1 MSVDRAVNAP
11 VLDTVQDKLLHLGGF
26 VVKPRGRVAAMA
38 VVLSMMPTLG
48 GCTVAAEPTPTYDE
62 VRSQTRAAVST
73 VTALF
78 PDGVDYVSR
87 DELEP
92 FGCGG
97 DEAPL
102 ANVPEGTAFFTERG
116 EAVVPEG
123 FDANAFVLGLPD
135 ALGEDWT
142 ATEPR
147 DGLPF
152 VSFTMTYLPDHVD
165 IAVNASTLEGETLI
179 NITAR
184 SQCGRLSA
192 AQQ

>member
-1 MSVDRAVNAP
+1 M
-11 VLDTVQDKLLHLGGF
+11 
-26 VVKPRGRVAAMA
+26 
-38 VVLSMMPTLG
+38 
-48 GCTVAAEPTPTYDE
+48 
-62 VRSQTRAAVST
+62 ST

-102 ANVPEGTAFFTERG
+102 GNGAEGTAFFTERG
-116 EAVVPEG
+116 EAVVPAS
-123 FDANAFVLGLPD
+123 FDAEAFVLGLPD

-184 SQCGRLSA
+184 SQCGQLSA
-192 AQQ
+192 TQR